1 MGVKMTIK
9 LAPLALL
16 LCSTLFAQRQ
26 GVVRGPNAT
35 APGPNAFPFG
45 NILFPG
51 GTPTFPQRL
60 GNTVSGIIP
69 NHGGFVSP
77 PFNRGE
83 RGERGGGR
91 ERTVVVPFAYPIY
104 FGDPGYGYGGG
115 YNQPQQPPVTVVT
128 APQQATP
135 MVIINQTF
143 VPDSANPVLRDY
155 SGQETPDNDQSSSG
169 VKVYK
174 TPVQPRPA
182 PTAATPPVDDR
193 ATIFLIALKDNS
205 IHTAVGYWIKDGT
218 LHYVTPQ
225 GSENRVTLDQVDKDL
240 SDRLNAERH
249 VEFQLKGK

>member
-1 MGVKMTIK
+1 MTIK

-16 LCSTLFAQRQ
+16 LGSTLLAQRP
-26 GVVRGPNAT
+26 GIVNTGPNVM

-69 NHGGFVSP
+69 NQGGFVSP
-77 PFNRGE
+77 PFNRGT
-83 RGERGGGR
+83 RSGGR
-91 ERTVVVPFAYPIY
+91 DRTVVVPYAYPVY
-104 FGDPGYGYGGG
+104 LGDYGNGYGY
-115 YNQPQQPPVTVVT
+115 NQGQPPVTVVM
-128 APQQATP
+128 PQQQPTP
-135 MVIINQTF
+135 TVIINQSF
-143 VPDSANPVLRDY
+143 VPESANPVLRDY
-155 SGQETPDNDQSSSG
+155 SGQETPENEPSSSG

-182 PTAATPPVDDR
+182 PTAKETPTDDR

-205 IHTAVGYWIKDGT
+205 IHTAVGYWVKDGT

-225 GSENRVTLDQVDKDL
+225 GSVNRVTLDQVDKDL
-240 SDRLNAERH
+240 SDRLNAERN